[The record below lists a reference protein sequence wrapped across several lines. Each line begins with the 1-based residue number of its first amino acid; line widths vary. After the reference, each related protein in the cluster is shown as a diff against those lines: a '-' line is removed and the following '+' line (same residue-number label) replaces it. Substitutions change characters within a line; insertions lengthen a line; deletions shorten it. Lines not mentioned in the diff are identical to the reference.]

1 MKKILGSSSGLR
13 GIMVLAL
20 LLIIIVALIPV
31 KPLDVPS
38 ASAPQSEFSA
48 ERAMNDLQ
56 VVAAQPHP
64 VGSPA
69 QAQVRDYILSQVQAT
84 GASTEVQQGGG
95 AENIV
100 VILPGTDPIG
110 KVLITGHYDSHFGAP
125 GAGDD
130 GVSIVAMLEAIR
142 VLQTEPK
149 LQNDLVFLFSDGE
162 ESGYLGSTAF
172 LAAPLA
178 KQISVVLAFDAWP
191 GHGPT
196 TFQQSSKG
204 DEWLVRNLAQA
215 SPPVYAMSYGV
226 KKERADYDSDFDV
239 LSTQIIGMEFENNG
253 TGTRYHTPNDTVDGV
268 DPSLV
273 QSQGEAML
281 QLGRHFGSIDLGTAY
296 QGQDYSFFTWPVIGI
311 VAFPHWVNL
320 LISGIAILGLL
331 MVLVLGWLRGRWIK
345 PLPTLAS
352 AVAYSILFYGLVMT
366 SKACWDVVIEAHPES
381 TGLEFP
387 DFAGSGW
394 TILGFMLVAGVIF
407 VALMGLLSRYT
418 GVPSMSAGSII
429 AWVAFG
435 FYLFSPAAFNFGNP
449 LKIEFTAWSLLSG
462 VCGLAVTTFVLSPR
476 RKVALLAVSAIPV
489 IFMFVPLIVLSLLK
503 PVDGA
508 MASVLLLIYA
518 MGLLMPQI
526 LFIVRRYEKPL
537 PTTNL

>member
-13 GIMVLAL
+13 GIMVFAL
-20 LLIIIVALIPV
+20 VIIIIVALIPV
-31 KPLDVPS
+31 MPLKVPS
-38 ASAPQSEFSA
+38 ATVPQNEFSA

-64 VGSPA
+64 AGSPA
-69 QAQVRDYILSQVQAT
+69 QAQVRDYILTQVQAT
-84 GASTEVQQGGG
+84 GASAEVQQGGG
-95 AENIV
+95 AENIIV
-100 VILPGTDPIG
+100 VLPGTDPTG
-110 KVLITGHYDSHFGAP
+110 TVLITGHIDSHFGAP

-130 GVSIVAMLEAIR
+130 GVSTVAMLEAIR
-142 VLQTEPK
+142 VLQTMSK
-149 LQNDLVFLFSDGE
+149 LRNDLVFLFSDGE
-162 ESGYLGSTAF
+162 ESGYLGSNAF
-172 LAAPLA
+172 LATPLA
-178 KQISVVLAFDAWP
+178 KQISLVLAFDAWP

-196 TFQQSSKG
+196 TFQQSSAG
-204 DEWLVRNLAQA
+204 DAWLIRNLANA

-226 KKERADYDSDFDV
+226 NKERAGFDSDFDV
-239 LSTQIIGMEFENNG
+239 LSSQLIGMEFENNG

-273 QSQGEAML
+273 QSQGESML
-281 QLGRHFGSIDLGTAY
+281 DLAHHFGAMDLGTAN
-296 QGQDYSFFTWPVIGI
+296 QSEDYSFFTWPLIGI
-311 VAFPHWVNL
+311 VAFPYWVNL
-320 LISGIAILGLL
+320 LVSGIAILGLL
-331 MVLVLGWLRGRWIK
+331 LVMVLGWLRERRIK
-345 PLPTLAS
+345 PLPALVS
-352 AVAYSILFYGLVMT
+352 AVAYSILFYGLVMI
-366 SKACWDVVIEAHPES
+366 SKACWDVVIKAHPES

-387 DFAGSGW
+387 DFTGSGLV
-394 TILGFMLVAGVIF
+394 ILGFMLVAGVIF
-407 VALMGLLSRYT
+407 IALMGLLSRYT

-449 LKIEFTAWSLLSG
+449 LKIEFTAWSLLG
-462 VCGLAVTTFVLSPR
+462 GACGLAVATFVLSPG
-476 RKVALLAVSAIPV
+476 RKIVLLAISAIPV
-489 IFMFVPLIVLSLLK
+489 IFMFVPLMVLSLLK

-537 PTTNL
+537 PSTT